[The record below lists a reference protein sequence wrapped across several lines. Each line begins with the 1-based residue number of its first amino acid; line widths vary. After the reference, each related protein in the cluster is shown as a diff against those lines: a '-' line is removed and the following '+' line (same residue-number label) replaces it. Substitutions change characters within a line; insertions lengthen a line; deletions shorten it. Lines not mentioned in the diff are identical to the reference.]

1 MINAVVFTTLRFTS
15 ETFYNLAK
23 DLAKQNVMVK
33 VLDRTSLF
41 EICLSQSAK

>member
-15 ETFYNLAK
+15 KTIYNLTK
-23 DLAKQNVMVK
+23 DGAKQNVMVK
-33 VLDRTSLF
+33 VLDNTSMF